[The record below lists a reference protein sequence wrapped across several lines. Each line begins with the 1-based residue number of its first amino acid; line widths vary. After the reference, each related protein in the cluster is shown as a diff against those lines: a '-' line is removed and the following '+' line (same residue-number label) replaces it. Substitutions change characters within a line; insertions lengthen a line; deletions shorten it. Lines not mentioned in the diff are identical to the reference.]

1 MLKEPPNE
9 ALKYL
14 AKEFWHALRSAK
26 ETYLDL
32 SDGAEGAPP
41 TPQPDH
47 LRPGADVGRDGHTT
61 FVLFAPGKQA
71 VALAGTFND
80 WSPEPMADAGE
91 GLWWTERRLPQ
102 GRHAYQFVVDG
113 NIWICDPYAREVQWD
128 ERGPKAITEVGKEPY
143 TWNDGDFHPRPL
155 HDLII
160 YEAHVGDFSPEGTFE
175 GMRQRLDYIKEL
187 GVTAI
192 ELMPV
197 MEFPMDRSWGYNPS
211 FFFAPEHAYGTADD
225 LKRLIDD
232 AHQRGI
238 AIILDV
244 VFNHTQQDNPL
255 NLMWPYDQNPYFSGS
270 NPWGMPDFNHFADMT
285 KAYIRDVQDF
295 WLTEYHI
302 DGFRYDATAYI
313 ESDVMSGIGFF
324 TWAAR
329 QTKPEVYLIAEH
341 LPQDP
346 YWIHNTELDAQWHD
360 TFHDVMKAQLREGN
374 FEGGQQWG
382 DLDAVERSL
391 HYALDGF
398 SHPREVVNYTASH
411 DEQRVVHETLSNPWL
426 NDEIAYRKAKLGM
439 LTVIT
444 AAGVPMLYA
453 GEETGMNKPR
463 TTDEAK
469 FEWNRL
475 QSVPEAQD
483 LHQHWQRLTWLRN
496 THPALRA
503 PNFQTLTKWGEQKA
517 ISFQRWND
525 EGDAIVVLLNFS
537 NEKYHLPVSFPS
549 GGTWWEY
556 LYNFPIETG
565 DDNTVTLEIPPSGG
579 LIFCKW
585 KNWD

>member
-1 MLKEPPNE
+1 
-9 ALKYL
+9 
-14 AKEFWHALRSAK
+14 
-26 ETYLDL
+26 
-32 SDGAEGAPP
+32 
-41 TPQPDH
+41 
-47 LRPGADVGRDGHTT
+47 
-61 FVLFAPGKQA
+61 
-71 VALAGTFND
+71 
-80 WSPEPMADAGE
+80 
-91 GLWWTERRLPQ
+91 
-102 GRHAYQFVVDG
+102 
-113 NIWICDPYAREVQWD
+113 
-128 ERGPKAITEVGKEPY
+128 
-143 TWNDGDFHPRPL
+143 
-155 HDLII
+155 
-160 YEAHVGDFSPEGTFE
+160 
-175 GMRQRLDYIKEL
+175 
-187 GVTAI
+187 
-192 ELMPV
+192 
-197 MEFPMDRSWGYNPS
+197 
-211 FFFAPEHAYGTADD
+211 
-225 LKRLIDD
+225 
-232 AHQRGI
+232 
-238 AIILDV
+238 
-244 VFNHTQQDNPL
+244 
-255 NLMWPYDQNPYFSGS
+255 
-270 NPWGMPDFNHFADMT
+270 MT

-549 GGTWWEY
+549 SGTWWEY